1 MSDKLEKYI
10 DQLKFFYLIHGKSIS
25 EFSPDLNVL
34 LRRYI
39 IKKIYDYSQSNPSI
53 NKKCSDFL
61 NSICGIDRAKKISSN
76 FDADK
81 ICKYEDYISFIEKSF
96 EQAECDFNDKILE
109 NNFDNYLQLISV
121 YRLICDMSELID
133 CWKEKD
139 ENIEK
144 FQKLCKFRCIQIIS
158 AKKEYDKGPQSEIDK
173 EISEIE
179 KNIKMSESLKL
190 NKETDDK
197 IINSDKKDDVNPQKN
212 NNNISSQLNTQKIS
226 DNKKNLIVPKN
237 NYNTNFI
244 DIKENNPYLN
254 ITLNFKEAFKNTLK
268 NNDNNKEKID
278 LDDFQLKDN
287 PYNSIVVD
295 NSQIKNSSILPQ
307 KKIIV
312 KQISQEQ
319 EEIENMIKNL
329 KGNSLQKENKNL
341 NKKNS
346 QQIKN
351 INQNLNKNP
360 KQNMIQSVNQEINK
374 KSKQNITSSVQC
386 VKFEQLKT
394 NLLNNYK
401 YPGNKKLNI
410 KFPVIYR
417 DVDYIYLL
425 DYIKKNLI
433 PETISKMEKNDL
445 KSALSQS
452 EMLLYYLVNITTK
465 DSEKKN
471 NEQKKGNKK
480 K

>member
-10 DQLKFFYLIHGKSIS
+10 EQLKFFYLIHGKSIS

-158 AKKEYDKGPQSEIDK
+158 AKKEYDNGPQSEIDK

-179 KNIKMSESLKL
+179 KNIKMSETFKL
-190 NKETDDK
+190 NQEKEEK
-197 IINSDKKDDVNPQKN
+197 IINSDKKEDVNLQKN
-212 NNNISSQLNTQKIS
+212 NNNISSQSNTQKIN
-226 DNKKNLIVPKN
+226 DNKKNLIAPKN

-244 DIKENNPYLN
+244 DIKENNPYFN
-254 ITLNFKEAFKNTLK
+254 ITLNFKEAFINTQK

-287 PYNSIVVD
+287 PYNSIVVE

-319 EEIENMIKNL
+319 EEIEKMINNL
-329 KGNSLQKENKNL
+329 KGNPLQKENKNL

-351 INQNLNKNP
+351 KN
-360 KQNMIQSVNQEINK
+360 
-374 KSKQNITSSVQC
+374 
-386 VKFEQLKT
+386 
-394 NLLNNYK
+394 
-401 YPGNKKLNI
+401 
-410 KFPVIYR
+410 
-417 DVDYIYLL
+417 
-425 DYIKKNLI
+425 
-433 PETISKMEKNDL
+433 
-445 KSALSQS
+445 
-452 EMLLYYLVNITTK
+452 
-465 DSEKKN
+465 
-471 NEQKKGNKK
+471 
-480 K
+480 

>member
-1 MSDKLEKYI
+1 MNQEK
-10 DQLKFFYLIHGKSIS
+10 
-25 EFSPDLNVL
+25 E
-34 LRRYI
+34 
-39 IKKIYDYSQSNPSI
+39 
-53 NKKCSDFL
+53 
-61 NSICGIDRAKKISSN
+61 
-76 FDADK
+76 
-81 ICKYEDYISFIEKSF
+81 E
-96 EQAECDFNDKILE
+96 
-109 NNFDNYLQLISV
+109 
-121 YRLICDMSELID
+121 
-133 CWKEKD
+133 
-139 ENIEK
+139 
-144 FQKLCKFRCIQIIS
+144 
-158 AKKEYDKGPQSEIDK
+158 
-173 EISEIE
+173 
-179 KNIKMSESLKL
+179 
-190 NKETDDK
+190 K
-197 IINSDKKDDVNPQKN
+197 IINSDKKEDVNLQKN
-212 NNNISSQLNTQKIS
+212 NNNISSQSNTQKIS
-226 DNKKNLIVPKN
+226 DNKKNLIAPKN

-244 DIKENNPYLN
+244 DIKENNPYFN
-254 ITLNFKEAFKNTLK
+254 ITLNFKEAFINTQK

-287 PYNSIVVD
+287 PYNSIVVE

-319 EEIENMIKNL
+319 EEIEKMINNL
-329 KGNSLQKENKNL
+329 KGNPLQKENKNL

-351 INQNLNKNP
+351 KNPNQNLN
-360 KQNMIQSVNQEINK
+360 QSVNQEINK

-452 EMLLYYLVNITTK
+452 EMLLYYLVNIKTK

>member
-1 MSDKLEKYI
+1 MI
-10 DQLKFFYLIHGKSIS
+10 
-25 EFSPDLNVL
+25 
-34 LRRYI
+34 
-39 IKKIYDYSQSNPSI
+39 
-53 NKKCSDFL
+53 
-61 NSICGIDRAKKISSN
+61 A
-76 FDADK
+76 
-81 ICKYEDYISFIEKSF
+81 
-96 EQAECDFNDKILE
+96 
-109 NNFDNYLQLISV
+109 
-121 YRLICDMSELID
+121 
-133 CWKEKD
+133 
-139 ENIEK
+139 
-144 FQKLCKFRCIQIIS
+144 
-158 AKKEYDKGPQSEIDK
+158 
-173 EISEIE
+173 
-179 KNIKMSESLKL
+179 
-190 NKETDDK
+190 
-197 IINSDKKDDVNPQKN
+197 
-212 NNNISSQLNTQKIS
+212 
-226 DNKKNLIVPKN
+226 PKN

-244 DIKENNPYLN
+244 DIKENNPYFN
-254 ITLNFKEAFKNTLK
+254 ITLNFKEAFINTQK

-287 PYNSIVVD
+287 PYNSIVVE

-319 EEIENMIKNL
+319 EEIEKMINNL
-329 KGNSLQKENKNL
+329 KGNPLQKENKNL

-360 KQNMIQSVNQEINK
+360 NQNLNQSVNQEINK
-374 KSKQNITSSVQC
+374 KSMQNLTSSVQC

-452 EMLLYYLVNITTK
+452 EMLLYYLVNIKTK